1 MRWFRQ
7 VLPVLF
13 LVVGSLIWIVNWGR
27 IVSGD
32 REPRLWD
39 IALPVVLTLGGA
51 FWVASTL
58 SSSVT
63 LFDDAIELRTL
74 LGRKRLSFDQIRG
87 RREYV
92 SRGQRSATRYLRL
105 EPNDDRLAT
114 IEFEKSYTFDDEFYA
129 WFNKLPDLDALDQKR
144 QKGSNFGLI

>member
-7 VLPVLF
+7 VLSVLF
-13 LVVGSLIWIVNWGR
+13 LVVESLIWIVTWGR
-27 IVSGD
+27 VISGD

-51 FWVASTL
+51 FLVASTF

-92 SRGQRSATRYLRL
+92 SPNSRIATRYLRL
-105 EPNDDRLAT
+105 EPNDDRLDAV
-114 IEFEKSYTFDDEFYA
+114 EFEKSYTFDDEFYA
-129 WFNKLPDLDALDQKR
+129 WFNKLPDLDALDKKR